1 MREKVIDL
9 EDRDRGPVCK
19 YVNTPKE
26 ETKAQ
31 GQKSDFKNITEG
43 KTCSCVEKIKHTD

>member
-1 MREKVIDL
+1 MENFGSPPKMHREEIKMREEVIDL

-26 ETKAQ
+26 ETKA
-31 GQKSDFKNITEG
+31 
-43 KTCSCVEKIKHTD
+43 